1 MSAAEIIESAFL
13 EGMSLAITP
22 EGQLHY
28 SGQEKV
34 VARWLPT
41 IRENKT
47 GILAEL
53 ARCNMP
59 ASEADNGD
67 ADISFRWW
75 RFRYL
80 NGMLKEASYCPPAT
94 QAEALLGE
102 PDAITAEAF
111 EPRVTQPN
119 TSLEEK
125 DEAAILAWLGRIG
138 ETDRDTI
145 LDVLNSCRT
154 NAEARESFIREAQQS

>member
-1 MSAAEIIESAFL
+1 MNAAEIIESAFL
-13 EGMSLAITP
+13 EGMSLAITS

-28 SGQEKV
+28 SGQEEV
-34 VARWLPT
+34 VARLLPA

-47 GILAEL
+47 AILGEL
-53 ARCNMP
+53 RRFNKP
-59 ASEADNGD
+59 APEVDHGYADV
-67 ADISFRWW
+67 SFRWW

-80 NGMLKEASYCPPAT
+80 DGILKEASYCPPAT
-94 QAEALLGE
+94 QAEVLIGE

-111 EPRVTQPN
+111 QPLAPQP
-119 TSLEEK
+119 SAPLEEK

-138 ETDRDTI
+138 ETDKDTI

-154 NAEARESFIREAQQS
+154 NAEARKFFIR